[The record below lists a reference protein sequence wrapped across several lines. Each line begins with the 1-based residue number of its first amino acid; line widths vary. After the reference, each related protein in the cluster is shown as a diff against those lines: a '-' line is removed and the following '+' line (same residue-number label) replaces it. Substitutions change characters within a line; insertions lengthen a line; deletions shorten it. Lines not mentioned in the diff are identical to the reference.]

1 CSPIIEDAP
10 IRWRFMK
17 STNWKEIHER
27 ISELAKARAALDEEQ
42 GRLLLAAWRANVHS
56 HLGYAT
62 MTEYVERLFGCGPR
76 EAESPW
82 RVARALETLPET
94 AAALR
99 AGRMCWSAVREL
111 SRVAVPENECAWLEG
126 AGGKKG
132 GQDGRVVE

>member
-1 CSPIIEDAP
+1 
-10 IRWRFMK
+10 MK

-76 EAESPW
+76 EAEERL
-82 RVARALETLPET
+82 RVARALETLPDT

-111 SRVAVPENECAWLEG
+111 SRVAVPQSERAWRGVAEG
-126 AGGKKG
+126 KTG
-132 GQDGRVVE
+132 GQIGER